1 MDLTP
6 RRIHRFPPV
15 TSHTLAGWAF
25 HPVPVAL
32 GEVSYLAQVEQATV
46 TRDLEG
52 VGLSSGVAVRRGI
65 ATHPVSPPPLTE
77 HLPPAG
83 SDDPSAIG
91 RFTRCRAKPPRWEL
105 LRPAVVIRR
114 RPQRD

>member
-15 TSHTLAGWAF
+15 TSHTLAGWSF

-32 GEVSYLAQVEQATV
+32 REVRHLAEVEQATV
-46 TRDLEG
+46 TRNLEG
-52 VGLSSGVAVRRGI
+52 VGFSSGVARCRGMAADPMPASGLAEHLAPAAGVI
-65 ATHPVSPPPLTE
+65 TPGVLPVS
-77 HLPPAG
+77 AV
-83 SDDPSAIG
+83 SAK
-91 RFTRCRAKPPRWEL
+91 RPRWEL

>member
-52 VGLSSGVAVRRGI
+52 VGLSSGVARCRRMAADPMPASGL
-65 ATHPVSPPPLTE
+65 AE
-77 HLPPAG
+77 HLAPAARVITPG
-83 SDDPSAIG
+83 VLSVSAESPK
-91 RFTRCRAKPPRWEL
+91 RPRWEL